1 MRGLTKKP
9 CPGCGND
16 EYPHK
21 IGSICR
27 DCRQLLKEA
36 KENRLRLKAMTG
48 KMKIAVGEA
57 YHWNKGYLEGDL
69 SRSYR
74 EFGEHYDLRAMLLR
88 IMVSL
93 IKELSEK
100 SYDDPHAFKAP
111 IVLKGLG
118 SIYQYDGSE
127 NQARYIDRKLFG
139 LLRGLD
145 RLIRL
150 ALKRSYENGKEYGA
164 SLIKRLAAGD
174 ITIEKFQKEVERE
187 G

>member
-9 CPGCGND
+9 CPGCGKA
-16 EYPHK
+16 EYPWRK
-21 IGSICR
+21 TDEICR
-27 DCRQLLKEA
+27 TCKKLIKEA
-36 KENRLRLKAMTG
+36 LEHRESLKKMTG

-69 SRSYR
+69 KGPYH
-74 EFGEHYDLRAMLLR
+74 EFGEYDLRSMLLR
-88 IMVSL
+88 LMVKL

-100 SYDDPHAFKAP
+100 SYDDPYTFKAA

-118 SIYQYDGSE
+118 LTYQYDGSE
-127 NQARYIDRKLFG
+127 SQPRYIEKRVFG

-150 ALKRSYENGKEYGA
+150 SLKRSYENGKKEGS
-164 SLIKRLAAGD
+164 SLIRMLASGQ
-174 ITIEKFQKEVERE
+174 TTVEKFQKEVERE